1 MAAISLGRQPMT
13 RGGINGNGYPKTS
26 SKGAIRDRVSIN
38 VIVILLVAVSA
49 ASALVGLT
57 FFMKVGMLR
66 PVVTGLGTQI
76 NIIQS
81 AAFLFSIYFALL
93 AILVNNKWG

>member
-1 MAAISLGRQPMT
+1 
-13 RGGINGNGYPKTS
+13 
-26 SKGAIRDRVSIN
+26 
-38 VIVILLVAVSA
+38 
-49 ASALVGLT
+49 
-57 FFMKVGMLR
+57 MKVGMLR